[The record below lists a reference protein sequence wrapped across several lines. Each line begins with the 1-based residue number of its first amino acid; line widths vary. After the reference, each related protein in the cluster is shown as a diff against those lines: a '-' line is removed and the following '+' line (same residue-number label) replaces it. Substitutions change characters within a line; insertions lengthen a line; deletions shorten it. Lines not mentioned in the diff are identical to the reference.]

1 MRRRITSVGMT
12 ASLKVTYVV
21 DDVIAVA
28 FHSKLET
35 RRNCKFDGDIT
46 LDKSNWER
54 KFDI

>member
-1 MRRRITSVGMT
+1 
-12 ASLKVTYVV
+12 
-21 DDVIAVA
+21 
-28 FHSKLET
+28 LET